1 MRPVSDQRCFLRY
14 ACWILFFF
22 LGLLFGP
29 TATSWADDAEIYRQL
44 DVLKGRNTKQRQAAI
59 QALGKT
65 GDARLAKFFR
75 SYTEGTV
82 YLWNEQDRIV
92 ICDEFIKRGDRN
104 LAPLLDPLT
113 REPLKDGQE
122 VNPDSLEELG
132 PATRERRVVAN
143 ILRFLEDFGSP
154 DEKKRLAAVQRF
166 GNSRDPVFLDPLQEV
181 AKSDSSKKVRNAA
194 HESAL
199 LIRISGN
206 LRSQKTAD
214 RRKAAEGL
222 QEVRSLRGSSVMKDM
237 LKRGKLSKDL
247 RAAFTTAVE
256 SIDKYH
262 YWVRKVQDIV
272 NGISLGSILVLMALG
287 LAIIFGQMGVINM
300 AHGELMMVGAY
311 AAYEMQELFGHRP
324 PDDPN
329 DWYFVAAFPVAFLAA
344 GLVGYLIERLVVRHL
359 YGRPLDTLLATWG
372 IGLIL
377 IQTARVR
384 YGDNIG
390 LSSPETLVGGM
401 EPITGLVLG
410 YGRFFVV
417 IMAAACVL
425 AIHVLF
431 KYTRSG
437 LLIRAT
443 VQNRD
448 TANSLGVNTRRVDG
462 LTFALGSGLAGIAG
476 CSLICVYGSVTPD
489 MGQNFIVDSFLVVV
503 TGGVGELAGAV
514 WAGLGLGVINK
525 FVEPL
530 FSQNGVIWAKV
541 LILLTVVMFI
551 QWRPAGLFPPKGR
564 LADD

>member
-1 MRPVSDQRCFLRY
+1 
-14 ACWILFFF
+14 
-22 LGLLFGP
+22 
-29 TATSWADDAEIYRQL
+29 
-44 DVLKGRNTKQRQAAI
+44 
-59 QALGKT
+59 
-65 GDARLAKFFR
+65 
-75 SYTEGTV
+75 
-82 YLWNEQDRIV
+82 
-92 ICDEFIKRGDRN
+92 
-104 LAPLLDPLT
+104 
-113 REPLKDGQE
+113 
-122 VNPDSLEELG
+122 
-132 PATRERRVVAN
+132 
-143 ILRFLEDFGSP
+143 
-154 DEKKRLAAVQRF
+154 
-166 GNSRDPVFLDPLQEV
+166 
-181 AKSDSSKKVRNAA
+181 DSSKKVRNAA

-206 LRSQKTAD
+206 LRGQKTAD

-222 QEVRSLRGSSVMKDM
+222 QEVRSQRGSSVMKDM

-247 RAAFTTAVE
+247 HAAFTTAAE

-514 WAGLGLGVINK
+514 WAGLGLGVVNK

>member
-1 MRPVSDQRCFLRY
+1 
-14 ACWILFFF
+14 
-22 LGLLFGP
+22 
-29 TATSWADDAEIYRQL
+29 
-44 DVLKGRNTKQRQAAI
+44 
-59 QALGKT
+59 
-65 GDARLAKFFR
+65 
-75 SYTEGTV
+75 
-82 YLWNEQDRIV
+82 
-92 ICDEFIKRGDRN
+92 
-104 LAPLLDPLT
+104 
-113 REPLKDGQE
+113 
-122 VNPDSLEELG
+122 
-132 PATRERRVVAN
+132 
-143 ILRFLEDFGSP
+143 
-154 DEKKRLAAVQRF
+154 
-166 GNSRDPVFLDPLQEV
+166 
-181 AKSDSSKKVRNAA
+181 
-194 HESAL
+194 
-199 LIRISGN
+199 
-206 LRSQKTAD
+206 
-214 RRKAAEGL
+214 
-222 QEVRSLRGSSVMKDM
+222 M

-247 RAAFTTAVE
+247 RATFTTAVE

-262 YWVRKVQDIV
+262 YWVRKVQDLV
-272 NGISLGSILVLMALG
+272 NGISTGSILVLMALG

-476 CSLICVYGSVTPD
+476 CSLICVYGSVTPN

-525 FVEPL
+525 FFEPM
-530 FSQNGVIWAKV
+530 FANNGVMWAKV
-541 LILLTVVMFI
+541 LILLTVVVFI